1 MDKKTLKQYRPLR
14 NELKDL
20 NKKIDRLYDRK
31 AALPTV
37 MGRVTKSSD
46 DFPYIEEHVSV
57 QMDEPKESD
66 EINRLIL
73 IRENRRKQVN
83 KTLIEIEEFIAAI
96 SDSTDRQI
104 FDLTFLEGKKQRE
117 VAEEVGLERS
127 SISKKIDGYL
137 KLSHNSQK

>member
-1 MDKKTLKQYRPLR
+1 MDKETLKQYRPLK
-14 NELKDL
+14 NEIRELD
-20 NKKIDRLYDRK
+20 KKIDKLYDRK

-37 MGRVTKSSD
+37 MGKVTKSSD

-57 QMDEPKESD
+57 QMDEPKEAGKID
-66 EINRLIL
+66 KLLL

-96 SDSTDRQI
+96 PESTDRQI
-104 FDLTFLEGKKQRE
+104 FELTYLDGKKQRE
-117 VAEEVGLERS
+117 VAKEVGLERS
-127 SISKKIDGYL
+127 SIAKKIDRYL